1 LKFHPITILIRRDF
15 KFQTI
20 RINNWP

>member
-1 LKFHPITILIRRDF
+1 LKFHPITILIRRDL

-20 RINNWP
+20 RINDWP